1 MVLRY
6 IYEHP
11 LCNYKKLKEDFKD
24 EMSLNALK
32 YYIRGKYNRKDNSY
46 KEPYLIKKNYIRNHK
61 EVEHGGK
68 IYPDEFTI
76 TNEGLKSSKELTR
89 DKIQKLYEKY
99 STIVEKFRTRKHYKF
114 TEIYNSLISK
124 NTHIKISQKPT
135 SKEFFLSDN
144 KNKLFSELILS
155 IIYDCFL
162 NNPDI
167 WYTME
172 KPEDQDFEI
181 NIKVNM
187 LNVPYFFHRCF
198 KTIRNFSLQH
208 KIVIPNIKSQISSNF
223 IHKNLQKIEI
233 NNIEKLYAIAKYESE
248 KRDKANLESNEDNL
262 ENQEWSKISFLEN
275 WFDVNDDDIAD
286 EKDFEELEYIL
297 DQIIK
302 FQE

>member
-1 MVLRY
+1 M
-6 IYEHP
+6 
-11 LCNYKKLKEDFKD
+11 
-24 EMSLNALK
+24 
-32 YYIRGKYNRKDNSY
+32 
-46 KEPYLIKKNYIRNHK
+46 
-61 EVEHGGK
+61 
-68 IYPDEFTI
+68 YPDEFTI
-76 TNEGLKSSKELTR
+76 TNKGLKSSKELTR
-89 DKIQKLYEKY
+89 DKIQKLHEEY

-155 IIYDCFL
+155 LVFDCFL

-198 KTIRNFSLQH
+198 KTIRDFSLQN
-208 KIVIPNIKSQISSNF
+208 KTVIPNIKNRISTEF
-223 IHKNLQKIEI
+223 IHKNLQKLEI
-233 NNIEKLYAIAKYESE
+233 IDLENLYAIAKYQSE
-248 KRDKANLESNEDNL
+248 KRKVNLKSDE
-262 ENQEWSKISFLEN
+262 ENPENKEWYKISFLEN
-275 WFDVNDDDIAD
+275 WFDVNDDDIND
-286 EKDFEELEYIL
+286 EKDFEELNYIL